1 MKRTYNIAAL
11 IARGAEL
18 RGSKTDDSTPL
29 ELRIELMWDKA
40 LRASQDKINAAD
52 AMYEKVQQ
60 LRAALKEERI
70 AAGYKW

>member
-1 MKRTYNIAAL
+1 MKRTYNISAL

-18 RGSKTDDSTPL
+18 RNTKTDDSTPL
-29 ELRIELMWDKA
+29 ALRIELMRDEA
-40 LRASQDKINAAD
+40 LRASQDKANAAL
-52 AMYEKVQQ
+52 AMHEKVQQ